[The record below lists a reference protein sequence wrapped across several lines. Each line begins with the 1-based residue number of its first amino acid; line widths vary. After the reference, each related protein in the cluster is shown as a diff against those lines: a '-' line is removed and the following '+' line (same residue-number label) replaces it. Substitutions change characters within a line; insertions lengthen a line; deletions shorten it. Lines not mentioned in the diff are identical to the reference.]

1 MKNKNMKSLCS
12 VLLLGLM
19 TSNVQANVTCK
30 AYPQSEWANQDDLKQ
45 VLIELGY
52 TIKTLKI
59 KNNCYEMYGKS
70 KQNIKVEIYFDMK
83 SLSIVA
89 AEFEK

>member
-1 MKNKNMKSLCS
+1 
-12 VLLLGLM
+12 M